1 MAEILERRAFVG
13 RAHELA
19 RLNRR
24 LAAIGGSTAPAG
36 ATGPTD
42 STDSTGST
50 VIVAGEAGIGK
61 TRLVARFLED
71 AAAAGAMVLQG
82 SCLAVTANEIPYGP
96 FIEILRRLVR
106 TTPPERLPAVLGPA
120 RGELARLLPELAPR
134 VVDLPPAS
142 GLDPMAQVRLF
153 EPVVGLLGR
162 LARAG
167 VLVLVIEDVQWA
179 DRSTR
184 DLVGYLVRALREE
197 RALVILTARTEGI
210 RSDPAATA
218 FLSQLE
224 RGQGVERIDLG
235 PLGRADVAAQMA
247 ALLQQAPDGALVD
260 RILERADGNPFF
272 VEELVLA
279 TPGHPGGALPAVLRD
294 VLAARVGGLSPAT
307 RDVLRV
313 AALSGRRID
322 DDLLA
327 TALGIAPRVLA
338 VALREAFDSGIL
350 VRVDTPSG
358 PTSAFRHEL
367 LREAVDEEVFP
378 AERVALHLAFAEA
391 LEGRHSGGRPVPP
404 AELAYHWDRA
414 GRPDRALAPLI
425 EACLDAERVYAFGD
439 ALRLWDQA
447 RVACERAP
455 SAATGLALDLAGIL
469 ERGAEAAGLAG
480 EYGHAVELVRA
491 ALEVVDQAVDPSRA
505 AHLLGRLRWFLWESG
520 DRVGAT
526 RALDASLRLIP
537 RDPPTVALARA
548 LGQLAGLELRS
559 QAYEAARAHAEEAM
573 VVARAA
579 GAPAEMALAMGVL
592 GWAEAVFGDV
602 DGGITR
608 LREAASMAE
617 RLGSV
622 EGIALAAGSLVSLL
636 DRVGRPAEAIAAA
649 LDGYALVERLGVARS
664 QGGLLLG
671 FAARAQITLG
681 RLDEAERS
689 THTGLAL
696 HPGGPAEVCLLVNSG
711 RVHTYRGAFEE
722 AGALL
727 RRAREIDDGLGKT
740 EFRVALLAAQVELAA
755 WSGRP
760 RDGRDAVSE
769 ALAIDPHAGPPE
781 PDLAW
786 VAVFGLRAEADLAE
800 AARAAHDDAG
810 LARSVAIGGQII
822 AAVSQAAE
830 TAGAYLPG
838 EGARLRGLRALIA
851 AEGSR
856 IAGRDRAQD
865 WSSVAAIYGSLGRT
879 LPAGYAEFRSAA
891 AALRDRGPR
900 EEAGR
905 ALASAHATATRLG
918 ALPLQTMVE
927 DLARHA
933 RIEIS
938 GSRSSTASP
947 GSDHRL
953 GDAEPV
959 ASYHLTE
966 RELEVLRLVAGGWTN
981 QQIGDRLFITR
992 KTASVHVSNILGK
1005 LGVDS
1010 WGAAAAIAYRL
1021 GVGADA
1027 PPPPGLA

>member
-1 MAEILERRAFVG
+1 M
-13 RAHELA
+13 
-19 RLNRR
+19 
-24 LAAIGGSTAPAG
+24 GGPTAPAG
-36 ATGPTD
+36 APGPTGPTAA
-42 STDSTGST
+42 TGST
-50 VIVAGEAGIGK
+50 VILAGEAGIGK

-71 AAAAGAMVLQG
+71 AASVGAKVLHG
-82 SCLAVTANEIPYGP
+82 SCLPLTASEIPYAP

-106 TTPPERLPAVLGPA
+106 ATPPERLPAVLGPA
-120 RGELARLLPELAPR
+120 RGGLARLLPELAPR
-134 VVDLPPAS
+134 AVDLPPTS
-142 GLDPMAQVRLF
+142 DLDSMAQARLF
-153 EPVVGLLGR
+153 ELVVGVLERVASSG
-162 LARAG
+162 A
-167 VLVLVIEDVQWA
+167 LVLVIDDVQWA

-184 DLVGYLVRALREE
+184 DLVGFVVRALREV

-210 RSDPAATA
+210 RNDPAASS

-224 RGQGVERIDLG
+224 REQGVERIDLG
-235 PLGRADVAAQMA
+235 PLSRADVAAQMA
-247 ALLQQAPDGALVD
+247 ALLRKAPDGALVD
-260 RILERADGNPFF
+260 RILERADGNPLFI
-272 VEELVLA
+272 EELVLA
-279 TPGHPGGALPAVLRD
+279 TPGNSDGALPAVLRD
-294 VLAARVGGLSPAT
+294 VLTARVGGLSPAT

-327 TALGIAPRVLA
+327 TALGLPPRVLA

-391 LEGRHSGGRPVPP
+391 LEGRLSGGRSVPP
-404 AELAYHWDRA
+404 AELAYHWVRA
-414 GRPDRALAPLI
+414 GRPERALAPLI
-425 EACLDAERVYAFGD
+425 EAAMDAERVYAFGD
-439 ALRLWDQA
+439 AMRLWDQA
-447 RVACERAP
+447 RAAWVRAP
-455 SAATGLALDLAGIL
+455 MAAAGLPLDLAAIL
-469 ERGAEAAGLAG
+469 EQGAEAAALAG
-480 EYGHAVELVRA
+480 EFGRAVDLVGV
-491 ALEVVDQAVDPSRA
+491 ALEAVDQEADPSRA
-505 AHLLGRLRWFLWESG
+505 SHLLGRLRWFLWESG
-520 DRVGAT
+520 DRAGAI

-548 LGQLAGLELRS
+548 LGQLAGIELRS
-559 QAYEAARAHAEEAM
+559 QAYEAARAHAGEAI

-592 GWAEAVFGDV
+592 GWAEAVLGDV
-602 DGGITR
+602 DGGIAR
-608 LREAASMAE
+608 LREAAAMAE

-622 EGIALAAGSLVSLL
+622 EGIALAAASLVSLL
-636 DRVGRPAEAIAAA
+636 DRVGRPEEAIAAA

-681 RLDEAERS
+681 RFDEAERS
-689 THTGLAL
+689 AHTGLAL

-711 RVHTYRGAFEE
+711 RVRTHRGAFEE

-740 EFRVALLAAQVELAA
+740 EFRVPLLAAQVELAA

-760 RDGRDAVSE
+760 RDGRGVVDE
-769 ALAIDPHAGPPE
+769 ALAIDPHDGPPE

-822 AAVSQAAE
+822 AAVAHAAE

-838 EGARLRGLRALIA
+838 EGARLGGLQALIA

-865 WSSVAAIYGSLGRT
+865 WSSVAAIYGSLRRP
-879 LPAGYAEFRSAA
+879 LPAAYAEFRSAA
-891 AALRDRGPR
+891 AALRDRGSR

-905 ALASAHATATRLG
+905 ALASAHAAAARLG
-918 ALPLQTMVE
+918 AMPLQAMVE

-938 GSRSSTASP
+938 GSRPSTAGA
-947 GSDHRL
+947 GSDHRP
-953 GDAEPV
+953 GAADPV
-959 ASYHLTE
+959 AAYRLTE

-1010 WGAAAAIAYRL
+1010 RGAAGAIAYRL
-1021 GVGADA
+1021 GLGADA
-1027 PPPPGLA
+1027 PPPPGPA